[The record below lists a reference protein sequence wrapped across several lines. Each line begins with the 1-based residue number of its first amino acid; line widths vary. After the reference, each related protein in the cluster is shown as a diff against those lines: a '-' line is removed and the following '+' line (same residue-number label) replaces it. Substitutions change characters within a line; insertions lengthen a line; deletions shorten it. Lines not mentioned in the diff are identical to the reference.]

1 MFNSFCNLGIIGNEL
16 DEDWE
21 KKLSLGDDL
30 TDSILETDR
39 VCSKHFVSGQA
50 AKDWDRYNVDWV
62 PTLCLGH
69 SKQQVT
75 DPEVSAAPAQ
85 RATER
90 RKRRTEIMELEVN
103 AKAQKIGEP
112 GEKVE
117 EISFTE
123 DVLNPLNTV
132 DLGIHE
138 QKTNDEVSTAM
149 ETMGEDVDSL
159 DLRQTMVDQETQT
172 VIEGIESQATATQ
185 TEEFDYLFK
194 ETVTQ
199 PFTESYFVNNEDRVR
214 FYTGLPGFDVLKV
227 AFGFV
232 SPFITRRSKTLTL
245 FQEFIMVLMKLR
257 LNVPPQDLAFRFGVS
272 LSTV

>member
-1 MFNSFCNLGIIGNEL
+1 M
-16 DEDWE
+16 
-21 KKLSLGDDL
+21 
-30 TDSILETDR
+30 
-39 VCSKHFVSGQA
+39 
-50 AKDWDRYNVDWV
+50 

-75 DPEVSAAPAQ
+75 DLEVSAARAQ
-85 RATER
+85 WVAER
-90 RKRRTEIMELEVN
+90 CKRRTEIMELE
-103 AKAQKIGEP
+103 P
-112 GEKVE
+112 GEKVK

-123 DVLNPLNTV
+123 DVLNPLNSV

-138 QKTNDEVSTAM
+138 QKTNDKVSTAM

-172 VIEGIESQATATQ
+172 VIEGIESQGSATQ
-185 TEEFDYLFK
+185 TEEFDYPFK

-214 FYTGLPGFDVLKV
+214 FYTGFDVLKV

-232 SPFITRRSKTLTL
+232 IPFITRRSKTLTL

-257 LNVPPQDLAFRFGVS
+257 LNVPLQNLAFRFGVS
-272 LSTV
+272 LSTVSRTFSASSLTVLKFL